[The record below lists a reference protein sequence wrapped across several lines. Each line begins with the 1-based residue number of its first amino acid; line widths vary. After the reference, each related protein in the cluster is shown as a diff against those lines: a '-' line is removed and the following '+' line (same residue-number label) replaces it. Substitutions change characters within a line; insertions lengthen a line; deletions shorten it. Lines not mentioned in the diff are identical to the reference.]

1 MLDSGDW
8 LVDEFNAEI
17 DKVYRDF
24 EGEVGTELNIL
35 KFKDRIMKL
44 SKLYEAKGL
53 DKNYIS
59 NKIKGVIEC

>member
-1 MLDSGDW
+1 MLDSEDW

-24 EGEVGTELNIL
+24 EGEIDTELNIL
-35 KFKDRIMKL
+35 KFKDRIMRVR
-44 SKLYEAKGL
+44 KLYEAKGL
-53 DKNYIS
+53 DKDYIS